1 MKIEKLHTMDFM
13 GIPGKKVWEF
23 RDKVTVLSAPNG
35 AGKTSIISALRYAL
49 TGLEPEGEMIHKGKT
64 SAAVQIDTAKG
75 SYCRIKKLGKQSR
88 YVMNGKTT
96 SLGELTRA
104 LEEEMGVSV
113 SNAKTITSSELLQG
127 LDSRQFGELLLNY
140 LPEMMDKE
148 TVISRVSNA
157 TPLMR
162 KIMEDNLPGGDFG
175 TKELDSF
182 FAFLMEKRKGI
193 KKEIMEEEAVIRL
206 YGCDVPEGENE
217 ENLRSRL
224 DELNRQRDEAV
235 VYSQKVSAYLQV
247 RDAMEKNRAAIRQ
260 IEEEL
265 EKITAVRHSGD
276 ERQAV
281 EELML
286 AARKAAHAA
295 LDAKKLDRANY
306 NTLKDAVETIRQPTC
321 PLSKNILCTTDKSS
335 VLGELKEAM
344 KRACESFN
352 RHDQECREATAKAL
366 EMEEKLK
373 AIDSDNVAVDRRE
386 QLERQRKQILETTL
400 SLPEK
405 PEKGPD
411 LAEISAKI
419 DRTGITLRKFQDHK
433 KVKESEEKIKVKK
446 AELEALEALYSAFSP
461 KGEVK
466 KEITRLYLDEFSGP
480 CNEKAGKIFPGMSI
494 RFVSEEG
501 VSVQVDPKGTGQ
513 YVSFRSLSGG
523 EKAAVAFLLML
534 MFASIS
540 GIGILILD
548 ELSIMDEGVLDA
560 LLAILKE
567 NGDEYDM
574 AVLACVS
581 HADTLELLK
590 KHGLEVMKI

>member
-35 AGKTSIISALRYAL
+35 AGKTSVISALRYAL

-113 SNAKTITSSELLQG
+113 SNAKIITSSELLQG

-247 RDAMEKNRAAIRQ
+247 RDAMEKNRAAIQQ

-295 LDAKKLDRANY
+295 LAAKKLDRANY
-306 NTLKDAVETIRQPTC
+306 NTLKDAVETIRSGRADVMLVGATGSRIHG
-321 PLSKNILCTTDKSS
+321 LRLIEAIKNREVTTDSAACRPFDARRDGSVAGEGAGAILIEELESALRRGAKIYAEVCGGVYRGVLKHARDVEQSAITS
-335 VLGELKEAM
+335 PKELPHDLVQTRESVREAIRLSLRRLLEKCAIDVDAIGHINANARGDATLDAAEALALRDVLGDA
-344 KRACESFN
+344 
-352 RHDQECREATAKAL
+352 
-366 EMEEKLK
+366 
-373 AIDSDNVAVDRRE
+373 
-386 QLERQRKQILETTL
+386 
-400 SLPEK
+400 
-405 PEKGPD
+405 
-411 LAEISAKI
+411 
-419 DRTGITLRKFQDHK
+419 
-433 KVKESEEKIKVKK
+433 
-446 AELEALEALYSAFSP
+446 
-461 KGEVK
+461 
-466 KEITRLYLDEFSGP
+466 
-480 CNEKAGKIFPGMSI
+480 
-494 RFVSEEG
+494 
-501 VSVQVDPKGTGQ
+501 
-513 YVSFRSLSGG
+513 
-523 EKAAVAFLLML
+523 
-534 MFASIS
+534 
-540 GIGILILD
+540 
-548 ELSIMDEGVLDA
+548 LDA
-560 LLAILKE
+560 IPVTALKGALGNPGAGAGAIETVASLLALQRGTLFPTLNFGEPDPVCGISPVVDSETAAGDSFVKICA
-567 NGDEYDM
+567 NGLGQASAAYFKRWTE
-574 AVLACVS
+574 
-581 HADTLELLK
+581 
-590 KHGLEVMKI
+590 

>member
-35 AGKTSIISALRYAL
+35 AGKTSVISALRYAL

-113 SNAKTITSSELLQG
+113 SNAKIITSSELLQG

-247 RDAMEKNRAAIRQ
+247 RDAMEKNRAAIR
-260 IEEEL
+260 
-265 EKITAVRHSGD
+265 
-276 ERQAV
+276 
-281 EELML
+281 
-286 AARKAAHAA
+286 KAAHAA
-295 LDAKKLDRANY
+295 LAAKKLDRANY

-567 NGDEYDM
+567 NSDEYDM

>member
-35 AGKTSIISALRYAL
+35 AGKTSVISALRYAL

-113 SNAKTITSSELLQG
+113 SNAKIITSSELLQG

-182 FAFLMEKRKGI
+182 FAFLMEKRKGV
-193 KKEIMEEEAVIRL
+193 KKAIMEEEAFIRL
-206 YGCDVPEGENE
+206 YGCDAPEGENE
-217 ENLRSRL
+217 ESLRSRL
-224 DELNRQRDEAV
+224 NELNRQRDEAV

-295 LDAKKLDRANY
+295 LPEGRGRN
-306 NTLKDAVETIRQPTC
+306 
-321 PLSKNILCTTDKSS
+321 
-335 VLGELKEAM
+335 
-344 KRACESFN
+344 
-352 RHDQECREATAKAL
+352 DQTAYLPAL
-366 EMEEKLK
+366 EEHPLH
-373 AIDSDNVAVDRRE
+373 D
-386 QLERQRKQILETTL
+386 
-400 SLPEK
+400 
-405 PEKGPD
+405 
-411 LAEISAKI
+411 
-419 DRTGITLRKFQDHK
+419 
-433 KVKESEEKIKVKK
+433 
-446 AELEALEALYSAFSP
+446 
-461 KGEVK
+461 
-466 KEITRLYLDEFSGP
+466 
-480 CNEKAGKIFPGMSI
+480 
-494 RFVSEEG
+494 
-501 VSVQVDPKGTGQ
+501 
-513 YVSFRSLSGG
+513 
-523 EKAAVAFLLML
+523 
-534 MFASIS
+534 
-540 GIGILILD
+540 
-548 ELSIMDEGVLDA
+548 
-560 LLAILKE
+560 
-567 NGDEYDM
+567 
-574 AVLACVS
+574 
-581 HADTLELLK
+581 
-590 KHGLEVMKI
+590 